1 MNILVTNDDGYGAW
15 GITALIKSLEKKHNV
30 FVLAP
35 DSNRSGNSTHISFMQ
50 DIELT
55 KVTYNHWITPGTPAD
70 CSLVGLKSNLFDCKI
85 DAVVSGIN
93 KGQNIGTDIIYS
105 GTCGAAKQAVLA
117 GVPGIAVSMQLSSN
131 SLDWDDEKNWNF
143 SVLADFVTNNLEKLI
158 SICDVSDKGFMSKNT
173 CSFVNINAY
182 SLEKFKG
189 VKFTEPCFRNYG
201 DESYN
206 IVQKDSKYSAVIF
219 LGQGKSSSRN
229 YSDYQACEEGY
240 ISISKVFAEP
250 ICSPIDKNLD
260 TNSFSL

>member
-1 MNILVTNDDGYGAW
+1 
-15 GITALIKSLEKKHNV
+15 
-30 FVLAP
+30 
-35 DSNRSGNSTHISFMQ
+35 
-50 DIELT
+50 
-55 KVTYNHWITPGTPAD
+55 
-70 CSLVGLKSNLFDCKI
+70 
-85 DAVVSGIN
+85 
-93 KGQNIGTDIIYS
+93 
-105 GTCGAAKQAVLA
+105 
-117 GVPGIAVSMQLSSN
+117 
-131 SLDWDDEKNWNF
+131 
-143 SVLADFVTNNLEKLI
+143 
-158 SICDVSDKGFMSKNT
+158 MSKDT

-189 VKFTEPCFRNYG
+189 VKFTETCFRNYG

-206 IVQKDSKYSAVIF
+206 IVQKDSKYSAVIS